1 MLKLGVT
8 GGIGSGKS
16 IACRIFSILG
26 APVYDADEKAKLLV
40 NTDEE
45 IRNAIFREFGSE
57 SFVNSTYNRQFIAS
71 VVFKDK
77 KKLQLLNRIIHP
89 AVEEDFKKWYQM
101 QNYYY
106 IIHEAAILF
115 ESGTDKFMDYT
126 LLIDAPENYRIDRVI
141 KRDKTTQKE
150 VELRLRNQWPANKI
164 SKMADWVIVNDG
176 KTLILPQILKIHH
189 YLIQSE
195 KSHG

>member
-57 SFVNSTYNRQFIAS
+57 SFV
-71 VVFKDK
+71 
-77 KKLQLLNRIIHP
+77 
-89 AVEEDFKKWYQM
+89 
-101 QNYYY
+101 
-106 IIHEAAILF
+106 
-115 ESGTDKFMDYT
+115 
-126 LLIDAPENYRIDRVI
+126 
-141 KRDKTTQKE
+141 
-150 VELRLRNQWPANKI
+150 I
-164 SKMADWVIVNDG
+164 SFY
-176 KTLILPQILKIHH
+176 P
-189 YLIQSE
+189 
-195 KSHG
+195 

>member
-16 IACRIFSILG
+16 ITCRIFSTLG
-26 APVYDADEKAKLLV
+26 VPVYNADEKAKLLV
-40 NTDEE
+40 NTDED
-45 IRNAIFREFGSE
+45 IRNTIIREFGSE
-57 SFVNSTYNRQFIAS
+57 SFTNSTYNRQFIAS

-89 AVEEDFKKWYQM
+89 AVEKDFKNWYRKQD
-101 QNYYY
+101 YYY

-126 LLIDAPENYRIDRVI
+126 LLIDAPENYRIDRVT

-150 VELRLRNQWPANKI
+150 VALRLKNQWPADKI

-189 YLIQSE
+189 YLIQLE
-195 KSHG
+195 KSYG